1 MAEAHKELTLDEL
14 LADPIVQLVMQRDGV
29 TAADVREVIER
40 ARRAQRG
47 NSESP
52 ELRARAFDIATGV
65 MPHH

>member
-40 ARRAQRG
+40 ARRAQSA
-47 NSESP
+47 NSESR
-52 ELRARAFDIATGV
+52 ELRTHAFDIATGV
-65 MPHH
+65 MPLH